1 MAQATFSVRMD
12 EDLKRN
18 FDNVCNE
25 LGMTMST
32 AIMIFAKKVTR
43 EKRIPFD
50 VSVDPFYSETNL
62 SALKKSMEQA
72 AGGKVVIKSLDELE
86 TIANG

>member
-1 MAQATFSVRMD
+1 MGQTNINIRMD

-25 LGMTMST
+25 LGLNMST
-32 AIMIFAKKVTR
+32 AITIFAKKMSR

-50 VSVDPFYSETNL
+50 VSIEPFYTESNMIALAESKNELDTN
-62 SALKKSMEQA
+62 KIIVKTME
-72 AGGKVVIKSLDELE
+72 ELE
-86 TIANG
+86 ELTNG